1 MLYPDV
7 HAALKDLAEAYDRFT
22 QDDPASRQVEFARLI
37 GSRATDL
44 GIVLAGTAN
53 RFLSTPEAEARG
65 LELLKSATIMKLL
78 DERGVGHVVDAVWH
92 NLVMTFLDR
101 LAQRQGGFTFEPEA
115 FESLYGELESYLSRG
130 SDEYMLRAP
139 LRNLEMT
146 DEQFV
151 AAGFT
156 LRRMTRDEFVV
167 YNGFTVSD
175 PTALKFV
182 MHQAP
187 CNCILERLVVVR
199 RGEAPMNQANADRFW
214 WFVASLKLVKAGSV
228 RYDEILVHPT
238 TWETM
243 SFAYSS
249 LNWLRARPDRSY
261 RFDGPDRDKVA
272 HLISMLEGFVDTA
285 PPFWKL
291 ALERLVDG
299 IDRTRNDEALLD
311 FWIACESLLGGQF
324 DQGELSYRLTLRLAH
339 LLETTEEGRRRV
351 KVAARAA
358 YATRSKIV
366 HGDVKLSDQ
375 KLKEDALTM
384 EDLTRRAVLRC
395 IERGWTSKGA
405 MLDDLE
411 TSVLGGSM
419 SAR

>member
-1 MLYPDV
+1 MGGRNSFRGSKQSFEPVTMLYPDV

-167 YNGFTVSD
+167 YNGFTV
-175 PTALKFV
+175 
-182 MHQAP
+182 
-187 CNCILERLVVVR
+187 
-199 RGEAPMNQANADRFW
+199 
-214 WFVASLKLVKAGSV
+214 
-228 RYDEILVHPT
+228 
-238 TWETM
+238 
-243 SFAYSS
+243 
-249 LNWLRARPDRSY
+249 
-261 RFDGPDRDKVA
+261 
-272 HLISMLEGFVDTA
+272 
-285 PPFWKL
+285 
-291 ALERLVDG
+291 
-299 IDRTRNDEALLD
+299 
-311 FWIACESLLGGQF
+311 
-324 DQGELSYRLTLRLAH
+324 
-339 LLETTEEGRRRV
+339 
-351 KVAARAA
+351 
-358 YATRSKIV
+358 
-366 HGDVKLSDQ
+366 
-375 KLKEDALTM
+375 
-384 EDLTRRAVLRC
+384 
-395 IERGWTSKGA
+395 
-405 MLDDLE
+405 
-411 TSVLGGSM
+411 
-419 SAR
+419 